1 MESRKE
7 MKTTL
12 RHNRALALDTL
23 KESRTMIAN
32 RILNLTLALSLAAT
46 ATGCGAVAYARI
58 EQESAPTPMPVVELT
73 RRVPAA
79 TLEQVVESFYDWYL
93 GYASPIDGR
102 NPLVDGAYRDR
113 PELAP
118 ELVAEMDALLGGLEG
133 FHYDPFLMAQDV
145 PTGYEISLVTYEG
158 ESVTVVLATSFEG
171 HQLAVSMVRSGDG
184 WQIRNIT
191 RPNVESA
198 TQAPQAGDALAAAA
212 QQTVKFYDWY
222 LGYIRSGE
230 DGPRSILHNGA
241 YQTCGFFTP
250 SYIEELD
257 AMLASDEPLMADPF
271 LCAQDIPDSVTVE
284 QAVEV
289 APGVQ
294 VTMSSSFEGHTFNV
308 FLREMAPCDWQIDGV
323 QPAVR

>member
-1 MESRKE
+1 

-12 RHNRALALDTL
+12 TSNHAPALNTF

-73 RRVPAA
+73 RRANAA
-79 TLEQVVESFYDWYL
+79 TPEQVVESFYDWYL
-93 GYASPIDGR
+93 GYANAPEGR

-118 ELVAEMDALLGGLEG
+118 ELVAEMDALLSGPDG
-133 FHYDPFLMAQDV
+133 FRYDPFLMAQDV
-145 PTGYEISLVTYEG
+145 PTGYEISLVAYEG

-171 HQLAVSMVRSGDG
+171 HQLAVSMVRRGDG

-191 RPNVESA
+191 RPNVEPA
-198 TQAPQAGDALAAAA
+198 TQSPQAGDALAAAA
-212 QQTVKFYDWY
+212 QQTAKFYDWY
-222 LGYIRSGE
+222 LGYISGGE
-230 DGPRSILHNGA
+230 DGPRSILNDGA

-257 AMLASDEPLMADPF
+257 AILASEQPLMADPF
-271 LCAQDIPDSVTVE
+271 LCAQDIPASVTVQ

-308 FLREMAPCDWQIDGV
+308 FLREMAPGDWQIDGV
-323 QPAVR
+323 QPVMR